1 MTVSDGR
8 QLPCKLQVLSAEKKY
23 IAKELHQC
31 GPTCKDPVLVQIPS
45 YAGAMSVIA

>member
-8 QLPCKLQVLSAEKKY
+8 QLPCKLQVLSADKEY

-31 GPTCKDPVLVQIPS
+31 GPTYENPVLVQVPS
-45 YAGAMSVIA
+45 YTGVLSEIA